1 MIYSDV
7 DLGLMGKV
15 LFVYAVDDKGIEYA
29 LYLGATL
36 MISSNISSQFLITWL
51 IHSH

>member
-15 LFVYAVDDKGIEYA
+15 LFVYVVDDIGIEYA
-29 LYLGATL
+29 LYLGR
-36 MISSNISSQFLITWL
+36 
-51 IHSH
+51 HS